1 MQRQIKCYSFS
12 PATSK
17 TESMHKYGQIVQQ
30 ILDALQTCG
39 PMTRT
44 ELCQHINVDRGTT
57 AAVVSR
63 LLRPSPKYPKRVY
76 IKGYVYD
83 QEGERCYPRAVYD
96 LGDKPDA
103 KKPKADKLGVK
114 RRYVERKKMKYAT
127 NSVFNLARIGSYES
141 RT

>member
-1 MQRQIKCYSFS
+1 
-12 PATSK
+12 
-17 TESMHKYGQIVQQ
+17 MHKYGQIVQQ
-30 ILDALQTCG
+30 IIEAIQTCG

-44 ELCQHINVDRGTT
+44 ELCKHIDTPRNST

-63 LLRPSPKYPKRVY
+63 LNKPGRETAKRLY
-76 IKGYVYD
+76 ICGYVYD
-83 QEGERCYPRAVYD
+83 QEGERHYPRAVYD
-96 LGDKPDA
+96 LGDGPDA